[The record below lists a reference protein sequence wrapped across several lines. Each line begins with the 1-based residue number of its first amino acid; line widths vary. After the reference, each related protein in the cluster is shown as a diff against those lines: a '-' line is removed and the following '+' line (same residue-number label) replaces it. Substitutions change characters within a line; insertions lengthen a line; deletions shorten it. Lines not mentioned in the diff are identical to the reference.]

1 MDAEIIAL
9 LTPLSEKKTIHKI
22 FTLNRHLEFN
32 THPNFKKKVKTVIV
46 TNSTYIKKMS
56 NYLSPLIIVTSNHC
70 HL

>member
-32 THPNFKKKVKTVIV
+32 THPNFKFMK
-46 TNSTYIKKMS
+46 N
-56 NYLSPLIIVTSNHC
+56 
-70 HL
+70 